1 MNARDSSQN
10 ENESQSKRKLY
21 LIRHGQAG
29 GEKYNKL
36 TPLGEKQARALG
48 VYFARQKIQVDL
60 AATGTLERQRETY
73 QLFAEA
79 FTSET
84 GRPPPEPTV
93 VPGLDEITPDIWFT
107 LGEELRHKDPE
118 FRGDF
123 KQWLGSLRESEKR
136 GVAKEAY
143 INVLT
148 QVIEVWVK
156 GDYEASDIESFQD
169 FYERVLGTRAQLP
182 GTQANSDADGGSPA
196 RDLVVIS
203 SGTPIALL
211 IGKAL
216 GFDLQRSLEFTRR
229 VANTSLSIFETS
241 GDLAWEPITINS
253 LPHLSHEIMTE
264 I

>member
-1 MNARDSSQN
+1 MTATSPD
-10 ENESQSKRKLY
+10 KRKLY

-36 TPLGEKQARALG
+36 TPLGERQARALG
-48 VYFARQKIQVDL
+48 SYFARHKIQVDL
-60 AATGTLERQRETY
+60 AATGTLERQQETY
-73 QLFAEA
+73 ALFAES
-79 FTSET
+79 FTAET
-84 GRPPPEPTV
+84 GAPPPEPQI

-123 KQWLGSLRESEKR
+123 KQWLTSLRESEKR

-148 QVIEVWVK
+148 QVIKAWVK
-156 GDYEASDIESFQD
+156 GEYIATDIESFQD
-169 FYERVLGTRAQLP
+169 FHERVLGTRGQLP
-182 GTQANSDADGGSPA
+182 IANAKQKPG
-196 RDLVVIS
+196 DLVVIS

-211 IGKAL
+211 IGEAL
-216 GFDLQRSLEFTRR
+216 GFDLKRSLEFTRR
-229 VANTSLSIFETS
+229 VANTSLSVFETN
-241 GDLAWEPITINS
+241 GALHWEPISING
-253 LPHLSHEIMTE
+253 LPHLSHDITTE

>member
-1 MNARDSSQN
+1 MTANLK
-10 ENESQSKRKLY
+10 KRKLY

-36 TPLGEKQARALG
+36 TPMGERQARALG
-48 VYFARQKIQVDL
+48 TYFAREKIQVQL

-73 QLFAEA
+73 ALFAEA
-79 FTSET
+79 FQTET
-84 GRPPPEPTV
+84 GSPPPEPSI

-107 LGEELRHKDPE
+107 LGEELRHQDPN

-123 KQWLGSLRESEKR
+123 KQWLSSLRESEKR

-148 QVIEVWVK
+148 QVIKVWVK
-156 GDYEASDIESFQD
+156 GDYKARDIESFDD
-169 FYERVLGTRAQLP
+169 FYQRVIGTRNQLP
-182 GTQANSDADGGSPA
+182 GVGQQDSG
-196 RDLVVIS
+196 DLVVIS

-211 IGKAL
+211 VGEAL
-216 GFDLQRSLEFTRR
+216 GFNLQRSLEFTRR
-229 VANTSLSIFETS
+229 VANTSLSIFELNGT
-241 GDLAWEPITINS
+241 ATWEPITINS
-253 LPHLSHEIMTE
+253 LPHLSQDVMTE